1 MKDLLTPLEA
11 NAILSILI
19 EYRQRYQGKTF
30 SFDIDSV
37 ILKLQTEL
45 ISTVKNEMLL
55 DSKIYRSQL
64 TRFINKS

>member
-64 TRFINKS
+64 DTIYQ

>member
-11 NAILSILI
+11 NAILSILV